1 MPTLS
6 RKRYR
11 LLMFVVGIMATISY
25 RIIIVFNF
33 YSPLLVQIFWYIG
46 TIGFIWYFSHRFKV
60 EDKRDRL
67 ITEMDLATKVENNT
81 PLNVEEKKALV
92 YILKGLQTSLSK
104 WNYVVIFISSALA
117 LSYGIIQDIINFLR

>member
-33 YSPLLVQIFWYIG
+33 YSPLLVQIFWYVG

-67 ITEMDLATKVENNT
+67 ITDMDLATKVENNI
-81 PLNVEEKKALV
+81 PLSAEEKKALV

-104 WNYVVIFISSALA
+104 WNYIVIFISSALA
-117 LSYGIIQDIINFLR
+117 LSYGIIQDFLNIF

>member
-1 MPTLS
+1 MPILS

-11 LLMFVVGIMATISY
+11 RLMFIVGIIATISY

-33 YSPLLVQIFWYIG
+33 YSPVLVQISWYIG

-67 ITEMDLATKVENNT
+67 ITNMELADKIENDT
-81 PLNVEEKKALV
+81 PLNKEEKASLV

-104 WNYVVIFISSALA
+104 WNYIVIFISSALA
-117 LSYGIIQDIINFLR
+117 LSYGIIQDISNLLK